1 MELFLQ
7 LHGLRWRDA
16 PVAYGPPKTLS
27 NRWKRSSEKDIF
39 GRVLLELADQSGETD
54 ALMIDLSRRMSCVR
68 KSLCTYQQTH
78 HNEHGGQKGGPAS
91 GPSDLLVCMDA
102 IRVNS
107 RGDGAVSNKTV
118 CTALAILP
126 DGTRHVLGQGSN
138 DRRNRGG
145 QAILLA
151 VVGGR
156 KGVPQAIGTGPLP
169 EPQVQTCILR
179 LLRHALSFASSK
191 DRKAVDADA
200 AAAALEAFQASDLAA
215 KYPAITPNWWR
226 AWNEVVTR

>member
-1 MELFLQ
+1 MTTRESAPLMR
-7 LHGLRWRDA
+7 HGFKRKAERRHRRDLWHRGL
-16 PVAYGPPKTLS
+16 PHP
-27 NRWKRSSEKDIF
+27 
-39 GRVLLELADQSGETD
+39 
-54 ALMIDLSRRMSCVR
+54 DL
-68 KSLCTYQQTH
+68 
-78 HNEHGGQKGGPAS
+78 GGQGYGHEGGHEGGDGLVDPAS

-156 KGVPQAIGTGPLP
+156 KGVPQAIGTPLP

-191 DRKAVDADA
+191 DRKAADADA